1 MCQLY
6 QRVRERAQ
14 HVLTSLR
21 EQLATMLRDRED
33 SLDDGLL
40 DENDG
45 DSDDSD
51 AAQPLTQQQR
61 EQRLERQHVRLS

>member
-1 MCQLY
+1 
-6 QRVRERAQ
+6 
-14 HVLTSLR
+14 
-21 EQLATMLRDRED
+21 MLRDRED